1 MTTIPVWEGP
11 SALFITGRLRTTQ
24 RRRDDSSLGRIP
36 GLPVLIYFGDS
47 GRLTSWKLAP
57 HLSRTI
63 LLSEHQES
71 QSWAS
76 CHGTAPHPRGL
87 LPADRR
93 CHGEHGLRA
102 FLEEAEIR
110 PDAIDTAIL
119 RLRTATEYELLD
131 VFLTPER
138 LTQLGLRWADEHG
151 QRVGLSAVSA
161 PCGPSRKAS
170 ASRRRAHRPSPR
182 RASEAST
189 SRAAT
194 ALGWRVVWAGAARL
208 GHFQKV
214 RAEAAPDK
222 RRSRRRAVVDQPSS
236 GLCASFSL
244 M

>member
-1 MTTIPVWEGP
+1 MRALLARAVTTIPVWEGP

-36 GLPVLIYFGDS
+36 GFPVLINFGDS

-138 LTQLGLRWADEHG
+138 LTQLGLR
-151 QRVGLSAVSA
+151 L
-161 PCGPSRKAS
+161 K
-170 ASRRRAHRPSPR
+170 
-182 RASEAST
+182 
-189 SRAAT
+189 
-194 ALGWRVVWAGAARL
+194 
-208 GHFQKV
+208 
-214 RAEAAPDK
+214 
-222 RRSRRRAVVDQPSS
+222 
-236 GLCASFSL
+236 
-244 M
+244 